1 MPSHT
6 KIARGLLHFFLILNS
21 AILLVPDKFKGIP
34 VVGLLASSI
43 FYFIIEKSS
52 RKFDFRL
59 FLVSSSFFL
68 ILLLSILYSED
79 LSYALKKLE
88 TSLSLFAYPLV
99 FVLLYNCSK
108 KIDKKFIEIL
118 KWVFVVSLTFFLVST
133 FTYYFLTE
141 PFYTFKS
148 TIVHYHTLVDL
159 RIIGYEMHSIYLSM
173 HIGVGIIFLIDM
185 MSKANVNKRF
195 YFLILF
201 ALLFVFM
208 AVLNRRGPIIAL
220 VMIGLIFLI
229 KSRLKVKLA
238 LPVFILT
245 IVFALTLMLTPKFNN
260 INRFKELID
269 IEALNSNPN
278 SSSAI
283 RLSIYN
289 CALKQAFKAPVFGY
303 GWGDVKEVLNECYK
317 EENPNLLLKNY
328 NTHNQFLS
336 MLLATGIVGL
346 FLLLFYFYFTLKF
359 SNKNGNQVLFFLL
372 LYFGFNMLSENI
384 LEREDGV
391 IFFSFFVNLFLFNS
405 EIKSNKIQE
414 TE

>member
-6 KIARGLLHFFLILNS
+6 KIASGLLHFFLILNS

-59 FLVSSSFFL
+59 FLVSSSFFF
-68 ILLLSILYSED
+68 ILLISILYSED